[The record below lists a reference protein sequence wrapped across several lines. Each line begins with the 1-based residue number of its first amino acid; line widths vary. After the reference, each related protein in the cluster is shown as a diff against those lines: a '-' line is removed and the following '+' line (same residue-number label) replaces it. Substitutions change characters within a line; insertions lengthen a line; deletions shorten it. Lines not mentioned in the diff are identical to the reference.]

1 MPKQT
6 YKIEGF
12 HGGLNT
18 NADPRDI
25 SEIQSPD
32 IKDVKIKN
40 IGKIELLGGVS
51 TASTSNSISLLNNKG
66 LFVMDADNKISDNS
80 SSNESLI
87 FVYDDGGNSFDVKDS
102 GAWNTAEISL
112 DTSNPVFYSS
122 DGVLRIGDGDLL
134 VSGAWYGYI
143 NRTLFKSLNSASGLI
158 NNFISEN
165 QSIQKPSSGKCLIS
179 DPEVGSDGD
188 TINSSNSEYDGNI
201 ADGSGTREPIVHS
214 SVNLRVGIQH
224 NEVFENDVTA
234 WSRNS
239 ASPLNC
245 SLSEPAESTIYPVLG
260 NNVILATGNS
270 NSISHSLYLN
280 HSDSGTELI
289 TELGEDE
296 SFIFCVYISSS
307 ELEELDFISLN
318 AHDNSSGNAL
328 WKFYSPDLISN
339 SWNILVAN
347 RFNFSTSDLDFE
359 ESIKSFSLT
368 ATQKWG
374 GSYGT
379 GNSSTDAPDVYWS
392 TPIKAKNPG
401 LDGFPSGEYEFHY
414 TYLYDE
420 EKQESLP
427 FKFDDVDSGAFEF
440 NKINI
445 VGGSILFNFDIY
457 ILPFNNDN
465 STYSLSKRIIG
476 SRIYYTKKENDN
488 YFLIGEVDFIDNGF
502 KWFPE
507 SDTIDYDM
515 INSNHSSGI
524 LSKASLIKNIT
535 PDSANIVDTFKNI
548 NGFDTQVKSLECK
561 YKTAVVHGR
570 RCYVGNI
577 KKDSKLHSDRMIKS
591 RVNKFDTFP
600 SNMGV
605 VDVAIRDG
613 ESIVKLEAF
622 ADRILQFKQKS
633 LYIINVAENV
643 DFLEDVYRNKGCEF
657 PYHVTKTD
665 YGIAWFNKFGV
676 YLFDGRSVTNLLEKD
691 NIKLIN
697 ESDWEAF
704 VTDGEDGS
712 ADDTDMSS
720 AHIAYI
726 PKRRQILIK
735 NENTDILIYDLLL
748 RAWTKGISK
757 ITISDSKM
765 TNFALDSDQNLFYIT
780 NNDSTIA
787 TFNPNSI
794 PSNNFVYTTKDI
806 DFAQPSVRKKI
817 YKVYITYKSSGT
829 TNVLV
834 KYDTNGHTDF
844 NLLFANGTNFTSNE
858 LVYDSGNSNKWITA
872 ELKPNTSSEANNV
885 NSFALQFTTDS
896 SVPPTFQINDITIV
910 YRIKNVK

>member
-1 MPKQT
+1 
-6 YKIEGF
+6 
-12 HGGLNT
+12 
-18 NADPRDI
+18 
-25 SEIQSPD
+25 
-32 IKDVKIKN
+32 
-40 IGKIELLGGVS
+40 
-51 TASTSNSISLLNNKG
+51 
-66 LFVMDADNKISDNS
+66 MDSDNKVSDNS

-122 DGVLRIGDGDLL
+122 DGVLRIGDGDLI
-134 VSGAWYGYI
+134 VSGAWYGYV
-143 NRTLFKSLNSASGLI
+143 NRTLFKSLNSSSGLI

-239 ASPLNC
+239 SSPFDC

-260 NNVILATGNS
+260 NNVILATGDS
-270 NSISHSLYLN
+270 NKTKHIMTLN
-280 HSDSGTELI
+280 HNDSGTELI
-289 TELGEDE
+289 TELGDDE

-318 AHDNSSGNAL
+318 ASDNSSNNAL
-328 WKFYSPDLISN
+328 WKFYSSDLISN

-347 RFNFSTSDLDFE
+347 RSNFSTSDLDFE

-368 ATQKWG
+368 AQQKWG

-401 LDGFPSGEYEFHY
+401 LEGFPSGEYEFHY

-445 VGGSILFNFDIY
+445 VGGSVLFNFDIY
-457 ILPFNNDN
+457 TLPFNNDN

-476 SRIYYTKKENDN
+476 SRIYYTTKENDN
-488 YFLIGEVDFIDNGF
+488 YFLIGEVDFIDKGF

-548 NGFDTQVKSLECK
+548 NGFNTQVKSLECK

-600 SNMGV
+600 SDMGV

-633 LYIINVAENV
+633 LYIINVAENI

-657 PYHVTKTD
+657 DYHVTKTD
-665 YGIAWFNKFGV
+665 YGITWFNKFGV
-676 YLFDGRSVTNLLEKD
+676 YLFNGKSVVNLLERD
-691 NIKLIN
+691 NIKLID

-704 VTDGEDGS
+704 ITDGEDGS

-720 AHIAYI
+720 AHIGYI

-735 NENTDILIYDLLL
+735 NENTDILNI
-748 RAWTKGISK
+748 
-757 ITISDSKM
+757 
-765 TNFALDSDQNLFYIT
+765 
-780 NNDSTIA
+780 
-787 TFNPNSI
+787 
-794 PSNNFVYTTKDI
+794 
-806 DFAQPSVRKKI
+806 
-817 YKVYITYKSSGT
+817 
-829 TNVLV
+829 
-834 KYDTNGHTDF
+834 
-844 NLLFANGTNFTSNE
+844 
-858 LVYDSGNSNKWITA
+858 
-872 ELKPNTSSEANNV
+872 
-885 NSFALQFTTDS
+885 
-896 SVPPTFQINDITIV
+896 
-910 YRIKNVK
+910 